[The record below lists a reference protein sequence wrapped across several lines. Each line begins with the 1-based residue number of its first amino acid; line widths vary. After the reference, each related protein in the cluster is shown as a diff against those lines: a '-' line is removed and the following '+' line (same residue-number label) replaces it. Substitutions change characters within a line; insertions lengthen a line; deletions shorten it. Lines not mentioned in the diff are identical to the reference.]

1 MNVLTELSTALEEL
15 VSHSA
20 PSVVNVEHYRGH
32 GSGIVLAPDGYVLT
46 NHHVIG
52 RRDRLG
58 IGFADGAYREARIV
72 GLDARTDLAVLRV
85 DAAGLPFLPLAE
97 SQSLRV
103 GQLVVAIGNPFRFER
118 SVSLGV
124 VSALDRS
131 LNGPQGSLFEGLIQT
146 DAAINPGN
154 SGGPLVDARG
164 SVVGI
169 NTAIVPYAQGLG
181 FAVPAHTAHWVSGIL
196 IQRGEVRRPFL
207 GIAARGVELVKSIAG
222 ELGQLRAV
230 RIFEVSP
237 STPAAAAGLKDGDL
251 LLTADGVPLA
261 SVDDLQ
267 RVMVLGG
274 RPAVVLDLY
283 RDRRRTTLEVKPA
296 PSPTP
301 KAAA

>member
-1 MNVLTELSTALEEL
+1 MSILTELSTALEAL
-15 VSHSA
+15 VSHAA

-72 GLDARTDLAVLRV
+72 GLDPRTDLAVLRV
-85 DAAGLPFLPLAE
+85 DASGLSYLPLAE
-97 SQSLRV
+97 SKNVHV

-124 VSALDRS
+124 VSALDRT
-131 LNGPQGSLFEGLIQT
+131 LNGPEGLLFEGLIQT

-154 SGGPLVDARG
+154 SGGPLVDAAG

-169 NTAIVPYAQGLG
+169 NTAIVPFAQGLG
-181 FAVPAHTAHWVSGIL
+181 FAVPAPTAHWVSGIL
-196 IQRGEVRRPFL
+196 IQKGEVRRPFL
-207 GIAARGVELVKSIAG
+207 GIAARGVELVRSIAG
-222 ELGQLRAV
+222 ELGQPRAV

-237 STPAAAAGLKDGDL
+237 ATPASAAGLRDGDL

-274 RPAVVLDLY
+274 RSAVVLDLY
-283 RDRRRTTLEVKPA
+283 RDRQRTTLEVKPGPA
-296 PSPTP
+296 P
-301 KAAA
+301 KVAA